1 MNFDSFLNPGVLG
14 TAVGAATIVGLLGPL
29 FAELAK
35 RVVKPRWALPVGFAL
50 VGILGTTIGAFGLS
64 DGGNLAW
71 RQAAATYGL
80 PSLVITLLS
89 VLWGATRKDA
99 SGSAGLGF
107 MLLMVPAFVVASIVG
122 ARISLIEESYAD
134 RSYLDD
140 PLAAGLKAI
149 SEEYPLIWSQVEPEL
164 KRADINSSREAAQAA
179 LGFLQTSL
187 PQFIRLGSDDAVLE
201 FDKMLNE
208 KNRYLADQD
217 PNACVSMA
225 SGTAPQG
232 LAEMLS
238 YDVKLAEAQALAT
251 LVKSK
256 GDGNSGVADQAEAE
270 QVFLSAFVE
279 LAKSDPK
286 AFYAVAGAAQPDAPA
301 ASATLACKGF
311 IELNQFLL
319 DRPTSEYARYRRSEL
334 ANTPNATMSPE
345 LEQSIG
351 RVFLYADA
359 AELQETLPQTID
371 EVTVMTNAE
380 FDGRKFVYS
389 YTISTDIIDESAFRL
404 RMNELIFAQVCT
416 DTEWLA
422 ILQTGAVV
430 AHAYTDPSGSGIELE
445 IDGQVCGNSGGD

>member
-1 MNFDSFLNPGVLG
+1 MNFDSFLNPNVLG
-14 TAVGAATIVGLLGPL
+14 TAVGAGTIVVLLGSL

-35 RVVKPRWALPVGFAL
+35 RFVKPQWALSAGFAL
-50 VGILGTTIGAFGLS
+50 VGILGTTIGAFTFS
-64 DGGNLAW
+64 NGGSLAW
-71 RQAAATYGL
+71 QQAAATYGL
-80 PSLVITLLS
+80 PSFVVTLLS
-89 VLWGATRKDA
+89 ALSGATRKDA
-99 SGSAGLGF
+99 SGSMSLGF
-107 MLLMVPAFVVASIVG
+107 MLLMVPAFVFASLLG
-122 ARISLIEESYAD
+122 ARISLIEESYAN
-134 RSYLDD
+134 RWYLDD

-149 SEEYPLIWSQVEPEL
+149 SEEYPLIWSQVEPEI
-164 KRADINSSREAAQAA
+164 KRAEISGSRETAQLA

-187 PQFIRLGSDDAVLE
+187 PQFMMLGSDDAVLE
-201 FDKMLNE
+201 FEKMLNE

-251 LVKSK
+251 LVKSQ

-286 AFYAVAGAAQPDAPA
+286 AFYAVAGASQPDAPA

-319 DRPTSEYARYRRSEL
+319 DRPASEYARYRRSEL
-334 ANTPNATMSPE
+334 ANTPNAAMSPE
-345 LEQSIG
+345 LEQVIG

-371 EVTVMTNAE
+371 DVTVMTNAE

-389 YTISTDIIDESAFRL
+389 YAISTDIIDESAFRL
-404 RMNELIFAQVCT
+404 RMNELIVPKVCA

-422 ILQTGAVV
+422 IFQTGAVV
-430 AHAYTDPSGSGIELE
+430 VAAYTDRSGRTIEQE
-445 IDGQVCGNSGGD
+445 IDGRVCANFARD